1 MWFKP
6 ALALLKQQM
15 KRGELTIFILAIALA
30 VMSVFSLSGFGE
42 RLNQAL
48 ILKGSNFLAA
58 DRILSSAHPVDEA
71 ILKKA
76 SEFGINSAQFLG
88 FNSMV
93 FYGDN
98 MLLAYTKAVKGPY
111 PLRGELKISKQALI
125 NTPLDSQG
133 EAKFGPPP
141 PGEIWVSPEL
151 LIRFNAVIGDSVDVG
166 DTTLKISGIV
176 THEPDGSFSIFNSSP
191 TIFINN
197 IDVAATNIVQ
207 PGSRVNYHYLF
218 SGEDNTLSDFYQS
231 IKPQL
236 KTNQIWQ
243 DIKGERSPL
252 AQSLKRANQFLLL
265 SSLLGIILAATA
277 ISVTA
282 SRFSQNQLDTVALL
296 KTLGTNDQTI
306 RKIFVFQLTTLAT
319 FGISMGLVAG
329 YALQELAFIAVQY
342 YLPQS
347 LPDQLPSLGVK
358 PLLIALSTGA
368 ICATLFSLTPM
379 LRLFSVP
386 VIRVIK
392 RDMDS
397 APLAL
402 WKNGLVFGGAIF
414 ILLLTYS
421 QDLIL
426 SLITLSIAAVIALIL
441 SGLAWIIIRMARGK
455 KFSAASPFK
464 LAMASLYQRANQASM
479 QIASIAT
486 AIMLMLIVL
495 LLRNELIDEWQNQIP
510 QGTANHFLGNVTPE
524 QVDQIDSLMKRYDVE
539 TSDLYPIIR
548 GRVSKINNEPV
559 GGYDSEGNLEDEK
572 KRSGRRGFGREL
584 SLTWRDMP
592 PAENP
597 INEGVWW
604 DKNDTDLQVSIEND
618 VAERLEINIGDQLTT
633 LIGAEEVV
641 ATVTSIRDVHWRS
654 MRPNFFLIFNRPAL
668 GDMPSTY
675 ISSFYLSKEQHPLLK
690 ELLTQYPT
698 VSLIKVDRLI
708 KQLREIIEQVSLALS
723 YIMVL
728 VVCAAILVL
737 LVQIQASYQQRHQD
751 LVILRT
757 LGASKKLLQRSIAIE
772 FLISGALAGFIA
784 ALTTELA
791 LWLIQTLV
799 IEMPWQPHPSLW
811 LLATLVGSAFVAI
824 IGTRACKPLTRLP
837 PNELIRNL
845 S

>member
-6 ALALLKQQM
+6 ATALLKQQI

-30 VMSVFSLSGFGE
+30 VTSVFSLSGFGE

-48 ILKGSNFLAA
+48 VTKGSNFLAA
-58 DRILSSAHPVDEA
+58 DRVLSSAHA
-71 ILKKA
+71 IDD
-76 SEFGINSAQFLG
+76 GILNKVHDYQIKSAKYLS

-93 FYGDN
+93 FHEDE
-98 MLLAYTKAVKGPY
+98 MLLAFTKAVKGPY
-111 PLRGELKISKQALI
+111 PLRGELKISNKPLI
-125 NTPLDSQG
+125 DAPLDTQG
-133 EAKFGPPP
+133 TARIGPPP
-141 PGEIWVSPEL
+141 QGEIWVSPEL
-151 LIRFNAVIGDSVDVG
+151 LVRFNANIGDQVDVG
-166 DTTLKISGIV
+166 DTTLTVSGIV

-191 TIFINN
+191 TIFINDL
-197 IDVAATNIVQ
+197 DVAATNIVQ
-207 PGSRVNYHYLF
+207 PGSRVYYNYLY
-218 SGEDNTLSDFYQS
+218 SGQDNDLSDFYQA
-231 IKPQL
+231 IKPDL
-236 KTNQIWQ
+236 KTNQNWQ
-243 DIKGERSPL
+243 DIKGENSPL
-252 AQSLKRANQFLLL
+252 ASSLERANQFLLL

-282 SRFSQNQLDTVALL
+282 SRFSQFQLDTVALL
-296 KTLGTNDQTI
+296 KTLGTNDKTI
-306 RKIFVFQLTTLAT
+306 RKIFIYQLTTLALI
-319 FGISMGLVAG
+319 GISLGLLVG
-329 YALQELAFIAVQY
+329 FVLQEAAFAMVQY

-347 LPDQLPSLGVK
+347 LPKELPGLGLK

-368 ICATLFSLTPM
+368 ICAALFSLTPM
-379 LRLFSVP
+379 LRLFNVP
-386 VIRVIK
+386 VMRVIK

-397 APLAL
+397 APLGL

-421 QDLIL
+421 QDVVL
-426 SLITLSIAAVIALIL
+426 SLITLSIAAVIALVL
-441 SGLAWIIIRMARGK
+441 SGLAWIIIRLSRGK
-455 KFSAASPFK
+455 QFSAASPFK

-510 QGTANHFLGNVTPE
+510 EGTANHFLGNVTPD
-524 QVDQIDSLMKRYDVE
+524 QVDEIDALMKKYDIE

-548 GRVSKINNEPV
+548 GRVSKINDDKV
-559 GGYDSEGNLEDEK
+559 GGYDSEGNSDDER

-584 SLTWRDMP
+584 SLTWRDLAP
-592 PAENP
+592 TG
-597 INEGVWW
+597 NELTAGQWW
-604 DKNDTDLQVSIEND
+604 DKDTTELQVSIE
-618 VAERLEINIGDQLTT
+618 AEAAQRLDIKLGDTLTT
-633 LIGAEEVV
+633 LIGEEEIV
-641 ATVTSIRDVHWRS
+641 AKVTSFREVQWRS
-654 MRPNFFLIFNRPAL
+654 MRPNFMLIFNRAAL

-675 ISSFYLSKEQHPLLK
+675 ISSFYVDKDQHPLLR
-690 ELLTQYPT
+690 ELLTNYPT
-698 VSLIKVDRLI
+698 ISLIKIDRLI
-708 KQLREIIEQVSLALS
+708 KQLREIIGQVSLALS
-723 YIMVL
+723 YIMFL

-757 LGASKKLLQRSIAIE
+757 LGAGKALLQRSIAIE

-791 LWLIQTLV
+791 LWLIQTFV
-799 IEMPWQPHPSLW
+799 IKMSWQPHPMLW
-811 LLATLVGSAFVAI
+811 LLATAVGSIFVAV
-824 IGTRACKPLTRLP
+824 IGTRACKPLTKLP